1 MKQGMVATMVVSF
14 SLLCAGQEPA
24 LAAPVNKALL
34 DVQAAKLLQ
43 QELDAQFV
51 RNGAE
56 TAISAAWAWEAPE
69 QGDLPTST
77 WD

>member
-1 MKQGMVATMVVSF
+1 MKQGMVATVVVSL
-14 SLLCAGQEPA
+14 SLLCAGREPA

-43 QELDAQFV
+43 QELDAQPV
-51 RNGAE
+51 GNGAE
-56 TAISAAWAWEAPE
+56 TAWAWEAPE